1 MGIAN
6 LQTSTKIFA
15 HGDPVNDGTVRTR
28 SLYTSTLIGS
38 VLTQGIGGREY
49 WLSLERRS
57 PQGAPRRWLR
67 RTAILLTSDY
77 PPKRKTA
84 PTMSRP
90 SLRITRHDDQDP
102 PEQIIFEIWNPLAGV
117 YEPMDTLNTGLFRL
131 AELVEEVRVLWV
143 PHDPRREALKE
154 SRTLLKT
161 ARANGLSCGSVLKLI
176 GCTQPETSI
185 SRTRRKHRTELP
197 LFRQPATRSAMLRR
211 ETSCLMQL
219 IRLPWPWLPGPA
231 ASTPCTEHSGW
242 CPAVGSSP
250 FPRSICTA
258 R

>member
-1 MGIAN
+1 
-6 LQTSTKIFA
+6 
-15 HGDPVNDGTVRTR
+15 
-28 SLYTSTLIGS
+28 
-38 VLTQGIGGREY
+38 
-49 WLSLERRS
+49 
-57 PQGAPRRWLR
+57 
-67 RTAILLTSDY
+67 
-77 PPKRKTA
+77 
-84 PTMSRP
+84 MSRP

-102 PEQIIFEIWNPLAGV
+102 PEQIVFEVRNPLAGV
-117 YEPMDTLNTGLFRL
+117 YEPMDTLNNGLFRL

-143 PHDPRREALKE
+143 QHDPRREALKE
-154 SRTLLKT
+154 TPDPPE
-161 ARANGLSCGSVLKLI
+161 NGESEWAELRSVLKLI

-185 SRTRRKHRTELP
+185 SRTGRKQRTELP

-219 IRLPWPWLPGPA
+219 IRLPWPWLPGPV